1 MTASE
6 CFDLCDAENRKESVS
21 RTSSQC
27 CELIVFENDVI
38 TLKDTSVTD
47 SSGNPVYIDDYTK
60 EYWSNC
66 NLYE

>member
-27 CELIVFENDVI
+27 CELIVFENDII
-38 TLKDTSVTD
+38 TLKDTDVTD
-47 SSGNPVYIDDYTK
+47 SSGNPV
-60 EYWSNC
+60 
-66 NLYE
+66 